1 MLSVAK
7 SLGIVNDF
15 LPIVRERMYLAYRYF
30 GQVKNRWWISSITF
44 VQVFC
49 GQYGVSIFRILCK

>member
-1 MLSVAK
+1 MLSLAK

-15 LPIVRERMYLAYRYF
+15 LPIVCEKVYLAYRYF

-44 VQVFC
+44 VQVF
-49 GQYGVSIFRILCK
+49 